1 MVITDWLTRCEVVI
15 ADWLTRRSGAYF
27 LDMAAKI
34 CKIIQRFSQIT
45 KGAQEIRNPVE
56 NN

>member
-15 ADWLTRRSGAYF
+15 ADWLTRRSRAYF

-34 CKIIQRFSQIT
+34 CEIIRRFSQIT